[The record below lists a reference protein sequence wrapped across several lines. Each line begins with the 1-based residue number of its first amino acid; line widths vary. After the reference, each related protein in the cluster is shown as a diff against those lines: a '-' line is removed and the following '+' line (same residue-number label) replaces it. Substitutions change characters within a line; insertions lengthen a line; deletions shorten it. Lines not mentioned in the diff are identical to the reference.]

1 MEGFPMN
8 RMLYPV
14 RWLRMIAPFLLII
27 SGATAGFSQTEKIFS
42 YDVQIDIHPDRSIL
56 VTEYIDVYV
65 NGDLIKRGITRSLP
79 PRRNLNGHSMRMHYK
94 ILKVERDHKPE
105 PYHTESGENG
115 LTLYLGQQDVFLD
128 PGRYLYMIQYEVN
141 DQIGFFED
149 YDELYWNAIGNDVQ
163 FPVEQASCRI
173 YLPRGA
179 QLIQQ
184 SAYTGG
190 YGLQQQDYT
199 FSDDGTALDF
209 RLTRALNP
217 TESFTVAVGF
227 SKGVVDQPGLLNRIG
242 TLLLIILGSVFLL
255 PYYVYTWWKYGQDP
269 PKPAS
274 YPQWESPDKLSAASV
289 GYISKE
295 RHDSKSFT
303 ASIIHLAVKGYLRIE
318 EVEESGFFSK
328 SKHFDLVRI
337 HNDDGKMPGEEAT
350 ILRNLFAGGDRIS
363 IRRKYNPIV
372 EDTFLSH
379 KGSIDAQHRAFIRE
393 GNNLKFLAIPILSTI
408 LIFGLGLVLLIS
420 SAYATI
426 ANIIALV
433 AFTVISFIVLFI
445 YGYLIKKPTP
455 QKLELQSR
463 IDGFKMYLE
472 LAEKDRLRLLNPPDM
487 TPDHFEAC
495 LPYAFALGV
504 EHSWSEKFK
513 TILEQANY
521 HPQWNNSPN
530 TIYFANHFGQD
541 FSQSVASAATKPSDS
556 GSGSGGGGFS
566 GGGGGGGG
574 VGGW

>member
-1 MEGFPMN
+1 MEGFPMSRRLFSRQWP
-8 RMLYPV
+8 RMV
-14 RWLRMIAPFLLII
+14 TAVLLVL
-27 SGATAGFSQTEKIFS
+27 SGLSSVFSQTEKIFS
-42 YDVQIDIHPDRSIL
+42 YDVQIDIHTDRSIV

-65 NGDLIKRGITRSLP
+65 NGDKIQRGITRSLP

-94 ILKVERDHKPE
+94 ILKVEKDHQPE
-105 PYHTESGENG
+105 PYHTSSGENG
-115 LTLYLGQQDVFLD
+115 LMLYLGQQDVFLD
-128 PGRYLYMIQYEVN
+128 PGRYLYMIQYEVD

-149 YDELYWNAIGNDVQ
+149 YDELYWNAVGNDVE

-173 YLPRGA
+173 YLPQGTNM
-179 QLIQQ
+179 IQQ
-184 SAYTGG
+184 AAYTGG
-190 YGLQQQDYT
+190 YGIQQQDYT
-199 FSDDGTALDF
+199 FNDDGTALDF
-209 RLTRALNP
+209 RLTRGLNP
-217 TESFTVAVGF
+217 TEGFTVAVGF
-227 SKGVVDQPGLLNRIG
+227 TKGIVDQPGILNRIG
-242 TLLLIILGSVFLL
+242 TLLLIILGSIFLL

-269 PKPAS
+269 PTPAS
-274 YPQWESPDKLSAASV
+274 YPLWDSPNKLSAASV
-289 GYISKE
+289 GYIRKE
-295 RHDSKSFT
+295 KHDSKSFT
-303 ASIIHLAVKGYLRIE
+303 ASVIHLAVKGYLRIE

-328 SKHFDLVRI
+328 SKHFDLI
-337 HNDDGKMPGEEAT
+337 KIKNDDGSLPGEEAT
-350 ILRNLFAGGDRIS
+350 ILRDLFALEDRVS
-363 IRRKYNPIV
+363 IRKKYNPIV
-372 EDTFLSH
+372 EETFQSH
-379 KGSIDAQHRAFIRE
+379 RGSLVAQHRTFIRE

-408 LIFGLGLVLLIS
+408 GIFGLGIILLIN
-420 SAYATI
+420 SAYATP
-426 ANIIALV
+426 ANITALV
-433 AFTVISFIVLFI
+433 AFGIISFIALLV

-455 QKLELQSR
+455 AKLDLQSR

-472 LAEKDRLRLLNPPDM
+472 LAEKDRLALLNPPDM

-521 HPQWNNSPN
+521 HPQWNNSPS
-530 TIYFANHFGQD
+530 TIYFADHFGQD